1 MKKCKLEISD
11 RLIENG
17 FLEQFLEKTH
27 SEHSQVQ
34 IRREKGASERTE
46 RGLSEKSLKSLKS
59 INKGDH
65 ASAQALQTAADLI
78 GIRGKREEIH
88 MEGGREF
95 FVCQFAQF

>member
-1 MKKCKLEISD
+1 MI

-17 FLEQFLEKTH
+17 FLEQFVEKTH

-46 RGLSEKSLKSLKS
+46 RCLSKKSPTTLRSV
-59 INKGDH
+59 NEGDH
-65 ASAQALQTAADLI
+65 ASSQALQTATNLI
-78 GIRGKREEIH
+78 GIPGKRKEVL

-95 FVCQFAQF
+95 FVCQFAGV